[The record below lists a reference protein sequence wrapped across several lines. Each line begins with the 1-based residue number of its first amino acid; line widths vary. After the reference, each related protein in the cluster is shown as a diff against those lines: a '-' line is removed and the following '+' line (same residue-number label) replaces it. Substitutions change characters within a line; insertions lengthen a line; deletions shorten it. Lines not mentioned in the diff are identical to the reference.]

1 MRITQENSIALIID
15 IQEKLI
21 PSIYGH
27 KYLIKTTQFLL
38 EALNILNIPKIFAE
52 QYPQGLG
59 STIPEISKFITPNDK
74 VFPKTSFSAADN
86 ENILQELQSSQ
97 KQNVILFGIEAHVC
111 VLQTFVDLRA
121 KGYNVILINDCI
133 GSRNKYDKKVALR
146 RAEQEGVLIS
156 SYESIVFELAR
167 NAKNPNFKAI
177 SDLIKRSSE
186 SSKDKE
192 KDKKHKDKHHD
203 KHDKHDD

>member
-1 MRITQENSIALIID
+1 MRITSENSIALIID

-27 KYLIKTTQFLL
+27 KYLVKTTQFLL
-38 EALNILNIPKIFAE
+38 EALDILNIPKIFAE

-59 STIPEISKFITPNDK
+59 HTIPEISKFISPNDK
-74 VFPKTSFSAADN
+74 VFAKTCFSAADD
-86 ENILQELQSSQ
+86 ENILQELQNSK

-121 KGYNVILINDCI
+121 KGYNVILINDCVS
-133 GSRNKYDKKVALR
+133 SRNKYDKKVALR
-146 RAEQEGVLIS
+146 RAEQEGVIIS

-177 SDLIKRSSE
+177 SDLIKKSSE
-186 SSKDKE
+186 SFYKDKDKDKE
-192 KDKKHKDKHHD
+192 KKHKDK
-203 KHDKHDD
+203 